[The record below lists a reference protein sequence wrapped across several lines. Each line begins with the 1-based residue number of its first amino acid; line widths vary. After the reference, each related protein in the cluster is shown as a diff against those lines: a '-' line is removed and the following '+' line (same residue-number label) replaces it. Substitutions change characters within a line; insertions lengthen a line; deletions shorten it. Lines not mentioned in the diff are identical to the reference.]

1 MMHAHVD
8 DRVLAEMSAEDR
20 LDRIGRILEALE
32 ARDEPRFNFFEHEH
46 EHEHEQRLSDTR

>member
-20 LDRIGRILEALE
+20 LDRIRRILQTLE
-32 ARDEPRFNFFEHEH
+32 AGDEPRFNFYDHER
-46 EHEHEQRLSDTR
+46 EQGLSNTR

>member
-8 DRVLAEMSAEDR
+8 DRALAEMSAEDR

-32 ARDEPRFNFFEHEH
+32 AIDEPRFNFFEHEH
-46 EHEHEQRLSDTR
+46 EQGLSNTR